1 MAIPNASICF
11 DRPDSIWVHSF
22 ILMCDNS
29 MAVWFN
35 HESHRIPGTKIR
47 LPGPPGVCC
56 WYPQATKGM
65 WEAAIVWGSAG
76 KFVHQFLYKKLPYT
90 LIKPPCPAV
99 GCGQQTNLCPEPI
112 PNILHFTVVPSTCTQ
127 ASCSGELDWSA
138 SFGYWQYKGALGT
151 LSSSPWTINFKA
163 PLAGTGPS
171 DFVVQ
176 LLPSSAAPCQG
187 DLGALSCTGTCSPL
201 AITTQV
207 FKIAVTCGCSANDS
221 DVKIVVT
228 Q

>member
-1 MAIPNASICF
+1 
-11 DRPDSIWVHSF
+11 
-22 ILMCDNS
+22 
-29 MAVWFN
+29 
-35 HESHRIPGTKIR
+35 
-47 LPGPPGVCC
+47 
-56 WYPQATKGM
+56 M